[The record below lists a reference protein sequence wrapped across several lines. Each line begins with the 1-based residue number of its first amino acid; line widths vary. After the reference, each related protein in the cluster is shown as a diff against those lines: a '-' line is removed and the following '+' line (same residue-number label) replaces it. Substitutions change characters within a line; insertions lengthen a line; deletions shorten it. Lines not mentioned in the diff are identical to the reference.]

1 MKIFKRLKKST
12 EDRSTYKVWG
22 GILAGALL
30 GFSFPPI
37 PFPFFIFFAFIP
49 FLLELEKRE
58 TLLSINKLTYM
69 FGLITNIITL
79 YWVGSWSKEADP
91 FLMISG
97 GVLIFFNPL
106 LFFIPSTIY
115 YYAKKVFNKNI
126 ALWLFPLFWVAY
138 EYAYTITEFRFPWL
152 TLGNSVA
159 YFTSYIQI
167 ADIIGVHGLSLIILY
182 TNIVLYLCYKNF
194 RLNKK
199 LNYKTLIAGF
209 LLILIPIVYG
219 ASKII
224 IYKPY
229 EKKVKVGLIQPN
241 LNPWDKWKA
250 GSVQTQ
256 LNMYFDLSKKAI
268 NEGAE
273 LLFYPETALPIY
285 LLDGQHYRFVKQ
297 IMDFTDSNNVT
308 IFTGMPHLIYYYGKE
323 NFPKNSKP
331 TLNKDVSYTSFNSVL
346 KFSPHYNKIDY
357 YGKIM
362 LVPFGEKVP
371 YAEDIPFIG
380 DLIKWEVGIS
390 SWNVGK
396 DTVVF
401 KTPLANNNDSVSVGT
416 VVCIESI
423 YSQFVSSFVKKG
435 AEFIA
440 VVTNDSWYGN
450 SSGPYQHKSI
460 GIIRAVENRRYV
472 VRAAN
477 GGISCIINPLGET
490 LKKSSMYTQDVI
502 VGEIGLSK
510 EITFYTKYPNI
521 IIAISIFVSLMVIVI
536 FISLKLKKLLKI

>member
-1 MKIFKRLKKST
+1 MKIFKRLKIST

-126 ALWLFPLFWVAY
+126 ALLLFPLFWVAY

-182 TNIVLYLCYKNF
+182 TNIVLYLCYKSFNV
-194 RLNKK
+194 NKK
-199 LNYKTLIAGF
+199 LNYKTLVAGS
-209 LLILIPIVYG
+209 LLILIPVGYG

-224 IYKPY
+224 TYKPC

-256 LNMYFDLSKKAI
+256 LNMYFDLSKKATK
-268 NEGAE
+268 EGAE

-285 LLDGQHYRFVKQ
+285 LLDGQHYKFVKQ

-308 IFTGMPHLIYYYGKE
+308 IFTGMPHLIYFYGKD

-401 KTPLANNNDSVSVGT
+401 KTPLANKNDSVSVGT

-460 GIIRAVENRRYV
+460 SLIRAVENRRYV

-477 GGISCIINPLGET
+477 GGISCIINSLGET

-510 EITFYTKYPNI
+510 ELTFYTKYPNI
-521 IIAISIFVSLMVIVI
+521 IIAISIFVSLMVIVM